1 MLDLISC
8 HPRVDPNLL
17 DRAGRMI
24 MIVITLLMIMIML
37 VMTIPILIIY
47 RWLIWWYTYDNV
59 LELIIRQNSSPPCRL
74 PWQPFLPCSAPQ
86 HGRSPGQPN
95 QITTIQAYSITTS
108 PEMFSKEPSKYESN
122 ASQLNLVSEQE
133 GEGVL
138 HRACRSG
145 ALEEVDHLWN
155 WVRKHY

>member
-17 DRAGRMI
+17 DRAGRII

-37 VMTIPILIIY
+37 VITIPILIIY
-47 RWLIWWYTYDNV
+47 IWQCFTM
-59 LELIIRQNSSPPCRL
+59 LIIRQNSSPPCRL

-122 ASQLNLVSEQE
+122 ALQLNLVSEQE
-133 GEGVL
+133 GKGVL